1 MPRPTRHDKG
11 PFKWLIGTV
20 AAVLM
25 TAVSADAAT
34 PVPRRPL
41 PRRALNMMRG
51 MAQRYGPSRL
61 KRHLWDWEF
70 SNGRWDCLEET
81 PDDPAYP
88 HLASYARGGRI
99 LDLGCGPGSAGRY
112 LDAKAYSS
120 YVGVDISDVAIQSAR
135 RKNQRPQ
142 NTYVQSDILSYRPDG
157 EFDVIL
163 FGDSLYYTA
172 RSEVIGM
179 LRRYGPHLGR
189 TGVFMVKMH
198 DTPAYRPLFEMLRA
212 HFTVVDE
219 HQHPPIVLL
228 VFR

>member
-1 MPRPTRHDKG
+1 MSRPTSLAKL
-11 PFKWLIGTV
+11 LIGAVT
-20 AAVLM
+20 AVLL
-25 TAVSADAAT
+25 SAISTSAAT
-34 PVPRRPL
+34 PVQRPAL
-41 PRRALNMMRG
+41 PLRARNIMRG
-51 MAQRYGPSRL
+51 IVQRYGTSRL
-61 KRHLWDWEF
+61 KRRLWDWEF
-70 SNGRWDCLEET
+70 SNGRWNCLEET

-88 HLASYARGGRI
+88 HLAAYARRGRI

-112 LDAKAYSS
+112 LDAAAYSS
-120 YVGVDISDVAIQSAR
+120 YIGVDISDVAVQEAR

-163 FGDSLYYTA
+163 FGDSLYYIP

-179 LRRYGPHLGR
+179 LQRFVPHLGR

-198 DTPAYRPLFEMLRA
+198 DTPAYRPLFEILRT
-212 HFTVVDE
+212 HFTVVEE
-219 HQHPPIVLL
+219 HQHPPIVLI